1 MKTSVFLV
9 FSSILVQ
16 VVWSND
22 VQYFTCLSCSGI
34 DFTQERDLQCLNDTA
49 SIKTFIHC
57 NSTWPCSH
65 RKQINLKTGKINSVL
80 RGCEPPLVTG
90 ECIYSNPNNDCF
102 KFCYSENCNNE
113 TDPWLHDNPNGCSYN
128 VASGFLAVAVPLI
141 IFFTP

>member
-1 MKTSVFLV
+1 MTQRPLILSFTAIVPGLV
-9 FSSILVQ
+9 RTANKSMRVCIP
-16 VVWSND
+16 
-22 VQYFTCLSCSGI
+22 
-34 DFTQERDLQCLNDTA
+34 CLNKYSVYRPSQTLRFMA
-49 SIKTFIHC
+49 QKF
-57 NSTWPCSH
+57 
-65 RKQINLKTGKINSVL
+65 RLQIFNIQGFFWLFFFTETGKINSVL